1 MEKITFEIEGL
12 ILFKPRVFFDSRGF
26 FFESFN
32 HARYKEVL
40 GEDIEFVQDNI
51 SSSSKNVL
59 RGLHFQSPP
68 MAQGKLVSVISG
80 AVIDIAVDL
89 RKDSPTFGKYH
100 SVELTADN
108 KHQFWIPPG
117 FAHGFVALCDY
128 TVFSY
133 KCTNYYAASHENTL
147 MWNDPDLNIEWY
159 CEHPIIS
166 EKDDIGVSFKQ
177 FESPF

>member
-1 MEKITFEIEGL
+1 MEKITFDIEGL
-12 ILFKPRVFFDSRGF
+12 ILIKPRVFFDSRGY

-40 GEDIEFVQDNI
+40 GEDIDFVQDNI

-68 MAQGKLVSVISG
+68 MAQGKLVTVLSG

-89 RKDSPTFGKYH
+89 RKESRTYGKYH
-100 SVELTADN
+100 CVELTADN
-108 KHQFWIPPG
+108 NHQFWIPPG
-117 FAHGFVALCDY
+117 FAHGFVSLCDN
-128 TVFSY
+128 TIFSY
-133 KCTNYYAASHENTL
+133 KCTNYYASAHENTL
-147 MWNDPDLNIEWY
+147 MWNDPDLNIDWQ
-159 CEHPIIS
+159 CVHPIIS
-166 EKDDIGVSFKQ
+166 DKDSTGISFKQ